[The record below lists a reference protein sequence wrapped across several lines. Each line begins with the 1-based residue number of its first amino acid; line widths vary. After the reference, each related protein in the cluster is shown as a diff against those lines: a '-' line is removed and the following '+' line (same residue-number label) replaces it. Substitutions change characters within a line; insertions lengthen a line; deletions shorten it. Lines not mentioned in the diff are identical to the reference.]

1 MKGILVKICFLSES
15 VILLFMFIV
24 LLIQLTAIVALLSA
38 YPIRGILR
46 HQDKSDFGDGM
57 EYSYIQ
63 GADAV
68 YSRNPTTITPKV
80 ASSAARDLATQDL
93 FCEVFGAY

>member
-15 VILLFMFIV
+15 DILLFMFIV

-38 YPIRGILR
+38 YPIRGTLR

-68 YSRNPTTITPKV
+68 YSRNPTAITPKI

>member
-15 VILLFMFIV
+15 DILLFMFIV

-38 YPIRGILR
+38 FPIRGILW
-46 HQDKSDFGDGM
+46 HQDKSDSGDGM
-57 EYSYIQ
+57 EYSNIQ

-68 YSRNPTTITPKV
+68 YSVKCSEPINWK
-80 ASSAARDLATQDL
+80 L
-93 FCEVFGAY
+93 

>member
-68 YSRNPTTITPKV
+68 YSRGPTAIMPKV